1 MAERKFYINGAE
13 VEYKAWREAIKN
25 AGGLSRWDEF
35 DCRMGDT
42 SEDFQWAHF
51 TSDVPKYDDP
61 ELKAALADTPVNAHT
76 FRYVATSTDVD
87 GSVWY
92 DQIAQSTYTKYYIR
106 QRPIEFGNHSFVKV
120 AG

>member
-42 SEDFQWAHF
+42 SKDFQWAHF
-51 TSDVPKYDDP
+51 TSDV
-61 ELKAALADTPVNAHT
+61 
-76 FRYVATSTDVD
+76 
-87 GSVWY
+87 
-92 DQIAQSTYTKYYIR
+92 TK
-106 QRPIEFGNHSFVKV
+106 
-120 AG
+120 